1 MRSNDQSED
10 PEDFFRKSITVPF
23 LDYTLNEM
31 KTRFL
36 ALHART
42 DLGLQLVPYII
53 ENIAPK
59 LSSRPPP
66 PPPPPPPSPVKRV
79 SGSAPGCDGNTS
91 NVR

>member
-1 MRSNDQSED
+1 MRINDQSEG
-10 PEDFFRKSITVPF
+10 PEDYFRKSITVPL
-23 LDYTLNEM
+23 LDNTLNEM

-59 LSSRPPP
+59 LSSPPP
-66 PPPPPPPSPVKRV
+66 YPPSKESLDLPLGVM
-79 SGSAPGCDGNTS
+79 SIPQM
-91 NVR
+91 

>member
-1 MRSNDQSED
+1 MRINDQSEG

-42 DLGLQLVPYII
+42 DFGLQLVPYII

-59 LSSRPPP
+59 LSSRPTPP
-66 PPPPPPPSPVKRV
+66 HPPSKESLDLPLGVM
-79 SGSAPGCDGNTS
+79 AIPQM
-91 NVR
+91 